1 MLTINTGANAALLCY
16 DITSAAS
23 FTEMGHWLVELR
35 SQLPEDTI
43 LHVVGTKAD
52 VVAEDPTKR
61 QVPFERVI
69 AYVAE
74 NLYPGSTQQN
84 HAGTNGGQA
93 PPMNTPALE
102 RTVSSILGVG
112 GGRASK
118 QEHLAPKSDP
128 PIASP
133 ISNRSSMNFWGQD
146 LGWDCCHEVSAS
158 TGEGVEEVFR
168 VITRRLVEQR
178 NSRAALELRLMQE
191 LGGITPGLDDR
202 SGFFNENDVNG
213 GYPHMNGNGSFRIG
227 VGDKRR
233 SWLGLTQFPG
243 YSAEN
248 DTQDQASNA
257 PVRKRGCC

>member
-1 MLTINTGANAALLCY
+1 
-16 DITSAAS
+16 
-23 FTEMGHWLVELR
+23 MGHWLVELR

-52 VVAEDPTKR
+52 VVAEDPSKR

-84 HAGTNGGQA
+84 HAAVNAGQA

-112 GGRASK
+112 GRTSK
-118 QEHLAPKSDP
+118 QEHLQPKSDP

-133 ISNRSSMNFWGQD
+133 MSNRSSMNFWGQD

-178 NSRAALELRLMQE
+178 NNRAALELRLMQE

-202 SGFFNENDVNG
+202 SAFFSENDVHG
-213 GYPHMNGNGSFRIG
+213 GYPHMNGNGSFRVG
-227 VGDKRR
+227 MGDKRR

-243 YSAEN
+243 YTVEN
-248 DTQDQASNA
+248 DTQDQDANA
-257 PVRKRGCC
+257 APRRRGCC

>member
-1 MLTINTGANAALLCY
+1 
-16 DITSAAS
+16 
-23 FTEMGHWLVELR
+23 MGHWLVELR
-35 SQLPEDTI
+35 ANLPEDTI

-52 VVAEDPTKR
+52 VVAEDPSKR

-84 HAGTNGGQA
+84 HHATNAGQA
-93 PPMNTPALE
+93 PPVNTPALE

-112 GGRASK
+112 VGGAKSK
-118 QEHLAPKSDP
+118 QEHLAPKDP
-128 PIASP
+128 PLASP
-133 ISNRSSMNFWGQD
+133 NSNRSSINFWGQD

-158 TGEGVEEVFR
+158 SGEGVEEVFR
-168 VITRRLVEQR
+168 VITRRLVEQH
-178 NSRAALELRLMQE
+178 NNRAALEVRLMQE
-191 LGGITPGLDDR
+191 LGGMTPGLEER
-202 SGFFNENDVNG
+202 GNFFNEYGAEG

-227 VGDKRR
+227 IGDKRR

-248 DTQDQASNA
+248 DAQTDAEHTASR
-257 PVRKRGCC
+257 RKGCC